1 MKLESAVFAVAG
13 MCFGIILGWVIGTQ
27 QARSAVP
34 PPRPRPPPQ
43 RQSAQAGGGNTQR
56 QAPALDEA
64 KVQSLTTILQ
74 SDPKNASAALQLA
87 NTYFDA
93 ERWND
98 AITWY
103 ERTVKLE
110 PSNVDANTDLGVA
123 YYYVNRT
130 DEALGHVRAQP
141 QAGPQAHQDAAQQGH
156 RARLRQGG
164 PARPRPPSG
173 RRWSSWRPRAP
184 RARRHAGRSKA
195 SPPPPTRRRPAVPR
209 ADSDTRA
216 PRPRAVARSWR
227 GRSGA
232 SWTASSTPSAACRTA
247 AGKAAARAPVKLV
260 RDPVCGT
267 WVDPGASLAIDTR
280 GMTHYFCSAACR
292 DSFTRSA

>member
-27 QARSAVP
+27 QT
-34 PPRPRPPPQ
+34 RPGAAATTAAAPAA
-43 RQSAQAGGGNTQR
+43 QSTQAGGGNTQR

-110 PSNVDANTDLGVA
+110 PSNVDANTDLGIV

-130 DEALGHVRAQP
+130 DEALGMFERSLKLDPRHTKTLLNKGIVLAFGKEDLQGAAAEWEKVVELAPESPEGQAARRALEGV
-141 QAGPQAHQDAAQQGH
+141 AAAAHQKTT
-156 RARLRQGG
+156 GG
-164 PARPRPPSG
+164 
-173 RRWSSWRPRAP
+173 
-184 RARRHAGRSKA
+184 
-195 SPPPPTRRRPAVPR
+195 
-209 ADSDTRA
+209 
-216 PRPRAVARSWR
+216 
-227 GRSGA
+227 
-232 SWTASSTPSAACRTA
+232 A
-247 AGKAAARAPVKLV
+247 AG
-260 RDPVCGT
+260 GQ
-267 WVDPGASLAIDTR
+267 
-280 GMTHYFCSAACR
+280 
-292 DSFTRSA
+292 

>member
-27 QARSAVP
+27 QARSGAAATTAAAP
-34 PPRPRPPPQ
+34 AA
-43 RQSAQAGGGNTQR
+43 QSTQAAGANTQR

-141 QAGPQAHQDAAQQGH
+141 ED
-156 RARLRQGG
+156 
-164 PARPRPPSG
+164 
-173 RRWSSWRPRAP
+173 WT
-184 RARRHAGRSKA
+184 RS
-195 SPPPPTRRRPAVPR
+195 TRRRC
-209 ADSDTRA
+209 STK
-216 PRPRAVARSWR
+216 
-227 GRSGA
+227 A
-232 SWTASSTPSAACRTA
+232 SCSPSVKRTC
-247 AGKAAARAPVKLV
+247 KAAAAEWKKVVELAPESPEGQAARRALEGVAAAAHQNTT
-260 RDPVCGT
+260 G
-267 WVDPGASLAIDTR
+267 GAA
-280 GMTHYFCSAACR
+280 GGQ
-292 DSFTRSA
+292 